1 MERSLNLRQVLAGL
15 IVTRLEVEEDC
26 SKEPWIYILPRVDAH
41 TCGKAMFFKVY
52 MAALWSERLR
62 IPPAFIENFGRK
74 IPRNIMLGT
83 SSNLFWKVH
92 INKINDY
99 LFFEEGWP
107 EFIQE
112 SSLAHGEF
120 LTFSYAG
127 GSKFYVKIF
136 ATNGCRKS
144 VAPHR
149 NTKYE
154 PFKLCQGNEASRPG
168 KSYSI
173 EAPRGNLHGRDL
185 AVRKSGGKCHSFE
198 MVMTKTYI
206 HKGLLN
212 IPSHFDMYLKTSD
225 FGERIATL
233 QHKDKSWRVVVA
245 TSSNRN
251 RFAQGWTKL

>member
-1 MERSLNLRQVLAGL
+1 
-15 IVTRLEVEEDC
+15 
-26 SKEPWIYILPRVDAH
+26 
-41 TCGKAMFFKVY
+41 
-52 MAALWSERLR
+52 
-62 IPPAFIENFGRK
+62 
-74 IPRNIMLGT
+74 MLGT

-206 HKGLLN
+206 HKGLLVRA
-212 IPSHFDMYLKTSD
+212 STHDFLLSVLKNKDPEYFESGNMIRCHILL
-225 FGERIATL
+225 FLVYQCRIYRLTL
-233 QHKDKSWRVVVA
+233 ICI
-245 TSSNRN
+245 
-251 RFAQGWTKL
+251 

>member
-1 MERSLNLRQVLAGL
+1 
-15 IVTRLEVEEDC
+15 
-26 SKEPWIYILPRVDAH
+26 
-41 TCGKAMFFKVY
+41 
-52 MAALWSERLR
+52 
-62 IPPAFIENFGRK
+62 
-74 IPRNIMLGT
+74 MLGT